1 MLMEVAFEIMREAGI
16 RMPRAVGQAVSIVGA
31 IVLGSAAVEAGVVTA
46 MMVIIV
52 SLTGIASFATP
63 GIALANAVR
72 MIRFPMMLLASTYG
86 LYSIMMGMIF
96 LVAHMT
102 SLKSFGVPYM
112 YPFSPY
118 DSWRQKDT
126 IWRSPFK
133 NSRTRPDLNLK
144 KIQGENPEGSERER
158 HET

>member
-1 MLMEVAFEIMREAGI
+1 
-16 RMPRAVGQAVSIVGA
+16 MPRAVGQAVSIVGA